1 MSENHEEE
9 EERPTEDYVERNE
22 DCTPEDLVETR
33 DEELEDDVIEPEIEG
48 SVFEPKNGKKT
59 AKNGEATQFKNGNAG
74 GPGRPPK
81 PKTLKAMIRRWLFAA
96 KDSDARAILN
106 TLFEK
111 AIAGD
116 MTAIRLVLEH
126 GKPDRG
132 RD

>member
-1 MSENHEEE
+1 M
-9 EERPTEDYVERNE
+9 RL
-22 DCTPEDLVETR
+22 DLNLYLRSWDKPHGQKTV
-33 DEELEDDVIEPEIEG
+33 
-48 SVFEPKNGKKT
+48 KNGQ
-59 AKNGEATQFKNGNAG
+59 ALTQFKAGNPG

-96 KDSDARAILN
+96 KESDARAILN

-126 GKPDRG
+126 GKPERDR
-132 RD
+132 D

>member
-1 MSENHEEE
+1 MSENHQE

-22 DCTPEDLVETR
+22 DCTPEDLVLE
-33 DEELEDDVIEPEIEG
+33 DEEKMEDDMEPASEG
-48 SVFEPKNGKKT
+48 SVFEPINGQKMDKNGS
-59 AKNGEATQFKNGNAG
+59 ALTQFQPGHPG

-81 PKTLKAMIRRWLFAA
+81 PKTLKAIIRRWLFAA

-106 TLFEK
+106 VLFEK

-126 GKPDRG
+126 GKPEQR